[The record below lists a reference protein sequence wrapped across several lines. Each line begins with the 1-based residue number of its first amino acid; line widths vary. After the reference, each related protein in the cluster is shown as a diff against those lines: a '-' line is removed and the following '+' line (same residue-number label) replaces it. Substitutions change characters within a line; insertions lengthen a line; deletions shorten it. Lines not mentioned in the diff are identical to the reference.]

1 MTLPLNP
8 DTSTATIVGNRWLT
22 ASELA
27 AYLDV
32 SLSWVR
38 QCSAS
43 AGIRKYR
50 LGSLVR
56 YDRQQVDSL
65 MMSGRVKRHE

>member
-1 MTLPLNP
+1 MTPPLNP
-8 DTSTATIVGNRWLT
+8 DTAADGTRWLT

-32 SLSWVR
+32 SVSWVR
-38 QCSAS
+38 QRSAS

-50 LGSLVR
+50 LAGLVR
-56 YDRQQVDSL
+56 YDRQQVDTL